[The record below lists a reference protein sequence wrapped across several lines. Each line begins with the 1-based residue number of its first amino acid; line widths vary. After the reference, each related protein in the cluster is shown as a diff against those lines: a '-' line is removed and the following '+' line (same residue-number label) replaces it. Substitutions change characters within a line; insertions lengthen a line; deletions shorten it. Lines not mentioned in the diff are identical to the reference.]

1 MAKFYKT
8 KIQYN
13 DNLIKYWVY
22 SRPITYD
29 YDSKREN
36 YDKAME
42 GEKRQDS
49 INRSRSQLIDLID
62 SNVNYYSKFIT
73 LTLNDDYKNVSR
85 KEFMELF
92 KIFKIN
98 FKRKFGY
105 SYSYVAVLEK
115 QYERQK
121 KYNLESPP
129 LHLHS
134 ISFNSKK
141 LDYKT
146 LKSCWPYGSIDIKKV
161 DKQENLS
168 IYLAKYLTKESIELN
183 KKAFLSS
190 RNLKK
195 PNVVTT
201 TDFIIPNNATYS
213 SQYLGFQNG
222 IQDLD
227 HVLIINYYEVRRS
240 KLTK

>member
-1 MAKFYKT
+1 MAKYYKT

-29 YDSKREN
+29 YDSKRKN

-62 SNVNYYSKFIT
+62 TNSNYYSKFIT
-73 LTLNDDYKNVSR
+73 LTTAEPIETR
-85 KEFMELF
+85 KDFIELF
-92 KIFKIN
+92 KNFKKH
-98 FKRKFGY
+98 FKRKFGVAL
-105 SYSYVAVLEK
+105 SYVGVLEGQK
-115 QYERQK
+115 ERQK
-121 KYNLESPP
+121 TYNLSFAP
-129 LHLHS
+129 LHLHL
-134 ISFNSKK
+134 IVFYSKK
-141 LDYKT
+141 MDFKT

-161 DKQENLS
+161 DYQANLS
-168 IYLAKYLTKESIELN
+168 IYLAKYITKDSLTLN
-183 KKAFLSS
+183 KKGFIRSQ
-190 RNLKK
+190 NLKS
-195 PNVVTT
+195 PTQIT
-201 TDFIIPNNATYS
+201 STDFIIPNNATYS

-222 IQDLD
+222 IKDLD

-240 KLTK
+240 KLT